1 MVNPQPTVRR
11 YFMAM
16 VEAKT
21 YEDYLQEA
29 RNISKDQLR
38 DMSADWRV
46 PNMDE
51 SVDMKKLAEPN
62 DDDIKFFG
70 GM

>member
-1 MVNPQPTVRR
+1 MATVE
-11 YFMAM
+11 
-16 VEAKT
+16 VKT

-29 RNISKDQLR
+29 RNISKDQLK
-38 DMSADWRV
+38 DMTADWRV

-51 SVDMKKLAEPN
+51 AVDMKKLAKPN
-62 DDDIKFFG
+62 EDDIRYFG

>member
-1 MVNPQPTVRR
+1 MATV
-11 YFMAM
+11 
-16 VEAKT
+16 ELKT

-29 RNISKDQLR
+29 RNISKEQLKE
-38 DMSADWRV
+38 MTADWRV

-62 DDDIKFFG
+62 DDDIRYFG